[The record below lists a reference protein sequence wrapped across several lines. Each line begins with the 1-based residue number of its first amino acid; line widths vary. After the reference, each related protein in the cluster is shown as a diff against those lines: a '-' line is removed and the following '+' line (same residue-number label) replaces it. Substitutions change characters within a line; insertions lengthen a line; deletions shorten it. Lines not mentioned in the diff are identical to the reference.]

1 MQATMQIAQANPMAN
16 SQYESGAEPVRDGLE
31 QIFGE
36 NKDLVY
42 RAAYR
47 ITGNGNDAEDV
58 LQTVF
63 LRLLRQENPPEIR
76 HVRAYLHRAAVNAAL
91 DLLRARKDN
100 QNVPLED
107 DEPGNMGT
115 GAVMTGPEAGELRA
129 WLRQALTRVNPKWA
143 EMFLLRFT
151 EDYSNG
157 EIARMMKTS
166 SAVVA
171 VILHRTRAQLRK
183 DYLAVMRGTK

>member
-1 MQATMQIAQANPMAN
+1 MQATMQIAHPLAS
-16 SQYESGAEPVRDGLE
+16 SQNQSGADQIREGLE
-31 QIFGE
+31 QIFAE

-63 LRLLRQENPPEIR
+63 LRMLRQEKPPEIR
-76 HVRAYLHRAAVNAAL
+76 HVRAYLHRAAVNSAL
-91 DLLRARKDN
+91 DLLRSRKDN
-100 QNVPLED
+100 QNVPLEEED
-107 DEPGNMGT
+107 AGQIGVADGMNGVET
-115 GAVMTGPEAGELRA
+115 GELRA
-129 WLRQALTRVNPKWA
+129 WLRRALTRINPKWA
-143 EMFLLRFT
+143 EMFLLRYV
-151 EDYSNG
+151 EDYSNR
-157 EIARMMKTS
+157 EIAGMMKTS

-171 VILHRTRAQLRK
+171 VVLHRTRALLRK